1 MRGEGD
7 SHYESFMGGA
17 EVGGGRHQS
26 FSQILG
32 GCRWASSLC
41 GGWKATTMSEMG
53 GLQLF
58 SRPCGGWEVTVWS
71 HTGRLDVGVKVLW
84 GVKFYKCEHLCVVKL
99 QTDRNICKQPFV
111 SRVEGWGRLHTFAFT
126 RV

>member
-1 MRGEGD
+1 MRGEGN
-7 SHYESFMGGA
+7 SHYESYMGGA

-53 GLQLF
+53 GLEVVLKALWRVG
-58 SRPCGGWEVTVWS
+58 SNRLESDGWARGGCQ
-71 HTGRLDVGVKVLW
+71 GR
-84 GVKFYKCEHLCVVKL
+84 
-99 QTDRNICKQPFV
+99 
-111 SRVEGWGRLHTFAFT
+111 GRG
-126 RV
+126 